1 MRLAGKT
8 AIVTGAASGFG
19 LGIAEKFLAE
29 GAKVLMADI
38 NGEAVADQASRL
50 GKLAIPIHAD
60 VASSASIA
68 QMHDAAQTALGAV
81 DIIVNN
87 AGVTHLPAPLE
98 DISEKILTASLR

>member
-50 GKLAIPIHAD
+50 GKLAIQC
-60 VASSASIA
+60 A
-68 QMHDAAQTALGAV
+68 QMWQVLRQLRRCMTRRRQRLARS
-81 DIIVNN
+81 
-87 AGVTHLPAPLE
+87 
-98 DISEKILTASLR
+98 ISS

>member
-50 GKLAIPIHAD
+50 GKLAIAMRAD

-68 QMHDAAQTALGAV
+68 QMHDAAQTALGRGRYHREQCGRYAFTQPV
-81 DIIVNN
+81 RRRQR
-87 AGVTHLPAPLE
+87 
-98 DISEKILTASLR
+98 KRF